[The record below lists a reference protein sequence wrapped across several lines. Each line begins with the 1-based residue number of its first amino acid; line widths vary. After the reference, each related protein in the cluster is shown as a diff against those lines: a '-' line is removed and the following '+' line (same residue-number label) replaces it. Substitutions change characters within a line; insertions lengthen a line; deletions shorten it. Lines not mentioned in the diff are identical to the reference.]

1 MYIVSELEEKA
12 DKLLAECKRRWPLIK
27 WLSRKPGELLEVN
40 GQTGHYGFRVDVC
53 HPNAIA
59 KIEEQI
65 SGYRARVQ
73 AEQAALA
80 EAE

>member
-1 MYIVSELEEKA
+1 MYIVPEIEEKA

-27 WLSRKPGELLEVN
+27 WLPRKPGELLEVV
-40 GQTGHYGFRVDVC
+40 GQTGHYGFRVDVF
-53 HPNAIA
+53 HPTAIA

-65 SGYRARVQ
+65 SGYKARLQ
-73 AEQAALA
+73 AEQALLA